1 MSLAFSCQPL
11 FSTIP
16 KRVRASTGIF
26 ALVTLIP
33 TIIVYIERFHDRDK
47 SGWSVLIGLMPII
60 GVLRNRFGIRLFVG
74 TQLNHE
80 CPHPG
85 LRP

>member
-1 MSLAFSCQPL
+1 MPACL
-11 FSTIP
+11 FYNPEKGIGL
-16 KRVRASTGIF
+16 STGIF
-26 ALVTLIP
+26 SLVTLNP
-33 TIIVYIERFHDRDK
+33 TIVVHIERFHDRDK
-47 SGWSVLIGLMPII
+47 SGWWVLIGLMPII
-60 GVLRNRFGIRLFVG
+60 GVLRNRFGIRLLVG